1 MEPAM
6 SEDFEWDDYAAT
18 VDHDLAY
25 EDRDDATDYYP
36 DEYSDCESGNEDSYL
51 DSSYEDRYDLGDY

>member
-25 EDRDDATDYYP
+25 EDDRDCDYES
-36 DEYSDCESGNEDSYL
+36 EYDPGGEDSYL

>member
-1 MEPAM
+1 
-6 SEDFEWDDYAAT
+6 

-25 EDRDDATDYYP
+25 EDAADY
-36 DEYSDCESGNEDSYL
+36 DEDYESGGEDSYL

>member
-1 MEPAM
+1 MN
-6 SEDFEWDDYAAT
+6 EDFEWDDYAAT

-25 EDRDDATDYYP
+25 EDDRDYDEDYDY
-36 DEYSDCESGNEDSYL
+36 ESGGEDSYL